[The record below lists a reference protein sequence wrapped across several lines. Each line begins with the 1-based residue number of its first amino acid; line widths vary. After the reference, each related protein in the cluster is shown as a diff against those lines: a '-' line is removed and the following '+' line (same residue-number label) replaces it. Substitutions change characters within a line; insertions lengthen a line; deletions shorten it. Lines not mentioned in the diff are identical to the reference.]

1 MKQTFYLLRNNS
13 YSDGTYLIKGEY
25 RTLFPGQE
33 ITLRQRPTN
42 TTSNIL
48 ISVFRREIDETIQ
61 YLKPKTVPTRVV
73 RQKRSR

>member
-48 ISVFRREIDETIQ
+48 ISVFRREVDETIQ

>member
-33 ITLRQRPTN
+33 ITLKQRPTN

-48 ISVFRREIDETIQ
+48 ISVFRREVDETIQ